1 MKKRAKVALLRS
13 ILGKETPRFPLAIQG
28 VMIESCLFNKLT
40 SFAWVACGLGT
51 NCFSCPGS
59 ARSSPSFS
67 RLVRFATGQS
77 LGFLSSWPLF
87 ALCHHFVLWYC
98 ADKVYP
104 SRVFRKY
111 ALLGDDIVIADPRV
125 ADVYQ
130 SVINALGVKIS
141 LPKSLI
147 SDIGGCEFAKCF
159 RICDRD
165 LICRPLV

>member
-1 MKKRAKVALLRS
+1 MIRS
-13 ILGKETPRFPLAIQG
+13 GASGEEKSESCAPSIATDRFPLAIQG

-51 NCFSCPGS
+51 NCFSCP
-59 ARSSPSFS
+59 
-67 RLVRFATGQS
+67 LVHPLRF
-77 LGFLSSWPLF
+77 LGLYVLQLDNPWGFCLLGLSSHYAIILLYGIVWI
-87 ALCHHFVLWYC
+87 
-98 ADKVYP
+98 
-104 SRVFRKY
+104 KY
-111 ALLGDDIVIADPRV
+111 TLIGYSVSMLSSVTISSLRV

-147 SDIGGCEFAKCF
+147 SGCEFAKRI